1 MNITLTWTPGASA
14 SNQDVQYKLSTEP
27 TIWTTH
33 SNVAAGVAT
42 ATINGLLDNRIYD
55 FRVVTNC
62 AGGISTSAATQQI
75 NILCPTVNTNPS
87 STTIGYSFSHD
98 TTSSI
103 TAYTAKIFD
112 TTGTTLISS
121 QTPSGTTT
129 RTGSFTG
136 LIASTNYKIR
146 IEITAGTFSKTN
158 CSFVSAT
165 TTANPTCN
173 PPTGVTATLS

>member
-75 NILCPTVNTNPS
+75 NIICPTVNTNPS
-87 STTIGYSFSHD
+87 NTSIGFSFPEIGG
-98 TTSSI
+98 SI
-103 TAYTAKIFD
+103 TGYNVKLFD
-112 TTGTTLISS
+112 ATGTTQIGAG
-121 QTPSGTTT
+121 QAPAGTTI

-136 LIASTNYKIR
+136 LTSSTNYKLR
-146 IEITAGTFSKTN
+146 VEIFASSFSKTN
-158 CSFVSAT
+158 CSFVSVT
-165 TTANPTCN
+165 TTTDPTCN